1 MKRSGM
7 RGMMAPLILLASC
20 GQPSGSGPVK
30 VDADTIA
37 SGTDGDWLSY
47 GRTYDEQRFSPLADI
62 NDSNAGQLGLAWY
75 ADLDTARGQESTPL
89 AIDGLLYTTTAWS
102 MVKAY
107 DGATGKPIWAYDPKV
122 PRETVVKACCDAVN
136 RGLAAWGDRLF
147 VATLDA
153 RLVAL
158 DRKTGKVLWETRV
171 APADSN
177 VTITGAPRVVKGK
190 VIIGSGGAEYDVRGF
205 VAAFDAETGKQAW
218 KFYTVPG
225 DPSKPFEQPELAE
238 AAKTWSGN
246 YWRLGGGG
254 TVWDSIT
261 YDPKTGLLYFGTGNG
276 EPWNI
281 AERDPKSGDNLFT
294 ASVVAVDP
302 ETGKYAWH
310 FQETPQDR
318 WDFDSD
324 AQIMIAD
331 VKLDGKDRH
340 VIMHAPKNGFF
351 YILDAKTGAYLSGKA
366 FTQMNWAS
374 GLDAKGKPI
383 VNPDAHYEKT
393 GKLFVGLPGAGGA
406 HTWQAMSYSPR
417 TGLVYIPVNLAGF
430 PYAATGKD
438 WKPEP
443 MGMNNAQ
450 DGTKVATPAIPAVRK
465 SLMASTTGELLAW
478 DPVKQQ
484 KAWSAPYVGPWNGG
498 TLATAGNLVV
508 QGSADGHV
516 HVYKADDGK
525 ALWSFAAQTG
535 VIAPPMTYR
544 GKDGAQY
551 VAIMAGWGGVW
562 ALAPGLLSRKSGAT
576 QNVSRLLVFKLGG
589 AAKLPPPPRSA
600 DLVLDPPPVF
610 GTAEQAKAGE
620 ARFQRYCSACH
631 GDAAIAGGLT
641 PDLRHSTALGDPAVW
656 QAIVHEGGLAA
667 NGMVGWAKVMS
678 PAEIDSVRAY
688 VVRRANEDKAIGPAP
703 LVPVPAKSQ

>member
-1 MKRSGM
+1 MKGLRNWAAV
-7 RGMMAPLILLASC
+7 APLALLGAC
-20 GQPSGSGPVK
+20 NQLGQGGSVT
-30 VDADTIA
+30 VDGDTIA
-37 SGTDGDWLSY
+37 AGTENDWLSY

-62 NDSNAGQLGLAWY
+62 NAENAAKLGLAWY
-75 ADLDTARGQESTPL
+75 ADLDTARGQEATPL
-89 AIDGLLYTTTAWS
+89 AIDGVLYTTTAWS

-107 DGATGKPIWAYDPKV
+107 DGATGKPLWAYDPKV
-122 PRETVVKACCDAVN
+122 PRETVAKACCDAVN
-136 RGLAAWGDRLF
+136 RGLAAWGDKLF

-158 DRKTGKVLWETRV
+158 DRKTGKLLWETRV

-177 VTITGAPRVVKGK
+177 VTITGAPRVAKGK
-190 VIIGSGGAEYDVRGF
+190 VFIGSGGAEYDVRGF

-225 DPSKPFEQPELAE
+225 DPSKPFEQPELKDAV
-238 AAKTWSGN
+238 KTWSGN

-254 TVWDSIT
+254 TVWDSLT
-261 YDPKTGLLYFGTGNG
+261 YDPKTDLLYFGTGNG

-281 AERDPKSGDNLFT
+281 AERDPNSGDNLFT
-294 ASVVAVDP
+294 ASIVAINPD
-302 ETGKYAWH
+302 TGKYAWH

-324 AQIMIAD
+324 AQIMSAD
-331 VKLDGKDRH
+331 IKVGGKDRH

-351 YILDAKTGAYLSGKA
+351 YILDAKSGEFLSGKA
-366 FTQMNWAS
+366 FTAMNWAS
-374 GLDAKGKPI
+374 GLDAKGRPI
-383 VNPDAHYEKT
+383 VNPEAHYEKT

-406 HTWQAMSYSPR
+406 HSWQAMSFSPK

-438 WKPEP
+438 WTPQP

-450 DGTKVATPAIPAVRK
+450 DGNKVVTPSDAAARK
-465 SLMASTTGELLAW
+465 GLMASVTGELLAW

-498 TLATAGNLVV
+498 TLATAGNIVV
-508 QGSADGHV
+508 QGSADGFV
-516 HVYKADDGK
+516 QAYNATDGK
-525 ALWSFAAQTG
+525 KLWSFPAQTG
-535 VIAPPMTYR
+535 VIAPPMTYKVK
-544 GKDGAQY
+544 GEQY

-576 QNVSRLLVFKLGG
+576 QNVSRLLVFKIGG
-589 AAKLPPPPRSA
+589 TAKLPAAPRSA
-600 DLVLDPPPVF
+600 DLVLDPPPNF
-610 GTAEQAKAGE
+610 GTPAVVKAGE
-620 ARFQRYCSACH
+620 GRFQRYCGACH

-656 QAIVHEGGLAA
+656 QAIVHDGALAA
-667 NGMVGWAKVMS
+667 NGMVAWSKVMS
-678 PAEIDSVRAY
+678 PADIDTVRAY
-688 VVRRANEDKAIGPAP
+688 VVHRANEDKAIGPKPLAP
-703 LVPVPAKSQ
+703 R

>member
-1 MKRSGM
+1 MKALHLWAI
-7 RGMMAPLILLASC
+7 APLALLAAC
-20 GQPSGSGPVK
+20 NQLGIGGATK
-30 VDADTIA
+30 VDGETIA
-37 SGTDGDWLSY
+37 AGTDGDWLSY
-47 GRTYDEQRFSPLADI
+47 GRTYDEQRFSPLDQI
-62 NDSNAGQLGLAWY
+62 NDGNAKDLGLAWY
-75 ADLDTARGQESTPL
+75 ADLDSARGQEATPL
-89 AIDGLLYTTTAWS
+89 AIDGMLYTTTAWS

-107 DGATGKPIWAYDPKV
+107 DGATGKPLWAYDPKV

-136 RGLAAWGDRLF
+136 RGLAAWGDTLF

-171 APADSN
+171 APADSH

-205 VAAFDAETGKQAW
+205 VAAFDVETGKEAW
-218 KFYTVPG
+218 RFFTVPG
-225 DPSKPFEQPELAE
+225 DPSKPFENEAMAM

-261 YDPKTGLLYFGTGNG
+261 YDPNTGLLYFGTGNG

-281 AERDPKSGDNLFT
+281 AERDPNAGDNLFA
-294 ASVVAVDP
+294 ASIVAVDP

-324 AQIMIAD
+324 AQIMVAD
-331 VKLDGKDRH
+331 LKIGGKDRR
-340 VIMHAPKNGFF
+340 VVMHAPKNGFF
-351 YILDAKTGAYLSGKA
+351 YVLDAKTGEYLSGKA
-366 FTQMNWAS
+366 FTAMNWAS
-374 GLDAKGKPI
+374 GLDAKGRPI
-383 VNPDAHYEKT
+383 VNPEAHYEKT

-406 HTWQAMSYSPR
+406 HSWHAMSFSPK

-450 DGTKVATPAIPAVRK
+450 DGNKVATPADAAIRK
-465 SLMASTTGELLAW
+465 GLMASVTGELLAW
-478 DPVKQQ
+478 DPVKQ
-484 KAWSAPYVGPWNGG
+484 KAAWRVPYVGPWNGG
-498 TLATAGNLVV
+498 TLATAGNIVV
-508 QGSADGHV
+508 QGSADGFV
-516 HVYKADDGK
+516 QAYNATDGK
-525 ALWSFAAQTG
+525 KLWSFPAQTG
-535 VIAPPMTYR
+535 VIAPAMTYR
-544 GKDGAQY
+544 AKGEQY
-551 VAIMAGWGGVW
+551 VAVMAGWGGVW

-576 QNVSRLLVFKLGG
+576 QNISRLLVFKLGG
-589 AAKLPPPPRSA
+589 AAKLPAPPRSA
-600 DLVLDPPPVF
+600 DLVLDPPPNF
-610 GTAEQAKAGE
+610 GTPQQLTAGE
-620 ARFQRYCSACH
+620 GRYQRYCGACH

-656 QAIVHEGGLAA
+656 QAIVHDGALAA
-667 NGMVGWAKVMS
+667 NGMVSWSKVMS
-678 PAEIDSVRAY
+678 PADIDTVRAY
-688 VVRRANEDKAIGPAP
+688 VVHRANQDKTIGPKP
-703 LVPVPAKSQ
+703 LSPR